1 MPVKAPGKKE
11 PEGDLKKV
19 WDAIDGEAS
28 VLELGRRT
36 ELTLFDVTQSLFQLC
51 STGHVQIRAPK
62 PTDPLAICHTF
73 NAAMRLVLKAVESKG
88 SAPELRETLA
98 AFASSSGMYD
108 ALFMFAGPEPDGAIK
123 AERVVTNIAS
133 LAGDDLVSSLSQ
145 WLYDYAAFAL
155 FAASSLV
162 DKETEASLSRS
173 VGDMIG
179 GLRQNRDE
187 PASSTRI
194 PHFQIDID

>member
-1 MPVKAPGKKE
+1 MPR
-11 PEGDLKKV
+11 DRF
-19 WDAIDGEAS
+19 
-28 VLELGRRT
+28 GRCGIS
-36 ELTLFDVTQSLFQLC
+36 LFDVTQALFQLC

-73 NAAMRLVLKAVESKG
+73 NAAMRLVLKAVEAKG
-88 SAPELRETLA
+88 KAPELRETLMS
-98 AFASSSGMYD
+98 FASSSGMYD
-108 ALFMFAGPEPDGAIK
+108 ALFMFAGPDPDGAIK

-162 DKETEASLSRS
+162 DKETEATLSRS
-173 VGDMIG
+173 VGEMIG

-187 PASSTRI
+187 AVDSSMRI
-194 PHFQIDID
+194 PHFSIDID